1 MIVKR
6 SAVRKIKTNVVVR
19 ISMSVLKNAEI
30 SVNQKKNAKNSAVMS
45 AKQSTKK
52 SQMTLTATNSSK

>member
-30 SVNQKKNAKNSAVMS
+30 SVNQKKNAKKSVVMS
-45 AKQSTKK
+45 AK
-52 SQMTLTATNSSK
+52 